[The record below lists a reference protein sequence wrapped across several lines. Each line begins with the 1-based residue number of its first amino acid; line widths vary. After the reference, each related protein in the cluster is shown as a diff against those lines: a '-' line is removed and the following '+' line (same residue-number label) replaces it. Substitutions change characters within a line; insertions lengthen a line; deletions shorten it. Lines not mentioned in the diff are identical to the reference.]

1 MSERAAHRA
10 DLQGLRGVA
19 VLLVVL
25 YHAGRIVPGGFI
37 GVDVFFVLSGFVI
50 GASILREADRTGSMS
65 LGNFYARR
73 VRRILP
79 AAAVLSVVT
88 LLVFA
93 VVMSPFGN
101 QQVMAKTSASA
112 SVWLSNMALATADG
126 AGYFD
131 TGSEENPFLHTWS
144 LGVEEQFYL
153 FLPVAM
159 VLIFATLARRP
170 GATERRIQIVLGTVA
185 AASLV
190 LSVALVDLEI
200 SVPVVDIDP
209 TTLAFYLPFSRFW
222 ELLAGVLLATSVLA
236 AREVD
241 ARWHLLAGAV
251 GLALL
256 AVSSFGY
263 DEFTAFPGLAS
274 IPPVVAT
281 LLIIWAGTSAGG
293 LFARAVS
300 VAPLRFLGDNSYA
313 WYLWHWPAVV
323 LAALLWSDSRTTLLI
338 AATLALI
345 PAFLSTSFLEQP
357 LRRNQSIVG
366 RKALG
371 LAVVCVGVPLA
382 LAIVVLAG
390 AGQRWGLDEPIG
402 WDDIPVARDAGCH
415 VTDVAS
421 DFSFD
426 ETDCIFEA
434 PTDAGD
440 EGLVMVL
447 GDSHASSL
455 ASAVIGAA
463 HPRGF
468 DVGVWSGSGCPYIL
482 DVGPNRQFD
491 DCRKWVD
498 AASELVADLQ
508 PAVVVIANRSTI
520 YTHPTV
526 GEPENAV
533 HRLSTSSSDAS
544 DSRNEALALWSAGIE
559 ATVADLEAGGARV
572 VVLGMVPE
580 FWPDFVDR
588 YSLAR
593 PDLDPVMTRA
603 ELDERQTD
611 VDAATQAGLPDTAA
625 FVDPTD
631 TICPAFPCRPTDD
644 AGWLYYDPDHLNERG
659 SRLLADDVGAALD
672 TVLS

>member
-1 MSERAAHRA
+1 MSERSAHRA

-25 YHAGRIVPGGFI
+25 YHADRIAPGGFI

-50 GASILREADRTGSMS
+50 GASILREADRTGTMS

-79 AAAVLSVVT
+79 AAAAFSVVT

-153 FLPVAM
+153 FLPIAM

-170 GATERRIQIVLGTVA
+170 GATERRIQIVFGAVA
-185 AASLV
+185 AGSLV

-200 SVPVVDIDP
+200 SVPLVDIAP

-236 AREVD
+236 SREVD

-251 GLALL
+251 GIFLL
-256 AVSSFGY
+256 AVASFGY
-263 DEFTAFPGLAS
+263 DDFTAFPGLAS

-281 LLIIWAGTSAGG
+281 LLIIWAGTSAEG
-293 LFARAVS
+293 LFARALS

-338 AATLALI
+338 AVTLALV
-345 PAFLSTSFLEQP
+345 PAFVSTTFLEQP

-366 RKALG
+366 RRAVG
-371 LAVVCVGVPLA
+371 LAGVCVGVPVA
-382 LAIVVLAG
+382 IAIVVLAG
-390 AGQRWGLDEPIG
+390 ASQRWGLDEPVG
-402 WDDIPVARDAGCH
+402 WDDIPVAREAGCH
-415 VTDVAS
+415 VTDVAR

-434 PTDAGD
+434 PTGGD
-440 EGLVMVL
+440 GLVMVL

-455 ASAVIGAA
+455 ASAVLGAA

-468 DVGVWSGSGCPYIL
+468 DVGVWSGSGCPFIL
-482 DVGPNRQFD
+482 DVGPNRQFE
-491 DCRKWVD
+491 DCRAWVD
-498 AASELVADLQ
+498 AAIGLVAELQ
-508 PAVVVIANRSTI
+508 PSVVVIANRSTI

-533 HRLSTSSSDAS
+533 HRLSTSSTDPSG
-544 DSRNEALALWSAGIE
+544 SRDEALALWSAGME
-559 ATVADLEAGGARV
+559 ATVAQLEAGGARV

-603 ELDERQTD
+603 ELDERQID
-611 VDAATQAGLPDTAA
+611 VDAATRAGLPDTAA

-631 TICPAFPCRPTDD
+631 TICPTFPCRPTDG

-659 SRLLADDVGAALD
+659 SRLLVDDVGAALD
-672 TVLS
+672 AVLS

>member
-1 MSERAAHRA
+1 MSERGAHRA

-25 YHAGRIVPGGFI
+25 YHAGRVVPGGFL

-50 GASILREADRTGSMS
+50 GASILREADRTGTMS

-153 FLPVAM
+153 FLPIAM

-185 AASLV
+185 AGSLL
-190 LSVALVDLEI
+190 LSIALVDLGL

-236 AREVD
+236 TREVH
-241 ARWHLLAGAV
+241 ARWHLLAGV
-251 GLALL
+251 GGIALL
-256 AVSSFGY
+256 VLASFGY
-263 DEFTAFPGLAS
+263 DEFTEFPGLAS
-274 IPPVVAT
+274 VPPVVAT
-281 LLIIWAGTSAGG
+281 LLIIWAGTAAGG
-293 LFARAVS
+293 PFARTLSA
-300 VAPLRFLGDNSYA
+300 APLRFLGDNSYA

-338 AATLALI
+338 AAALSLL
-345 PAFLSTSFLEQP
+345 PAVVSTNFLEQP

-366 RKALG
+366 RRAFG
-371 LAVVCVGVPLA
+371 LAVVCVGVPLV

-390 AGQRWGLDEPIG
+390 AGQRWGLDEPVG

-426 ETDCIFEA
+426 AADCIFEA
-434 PTDAGD
+434 PGGGD
-440 EGLVMVL
+440 DLVVVL

-455 ASAVIGAA
+455 ASAVIAAA

-491 DCRKWVD
+491 DCREWVD
-498 AASELVADLQ
+498 AASELVAERQ
-508 PAVVVIANRSTI
+508 PSVVVIANRSTI

-533 HRLSTSSSDAS
+533 HRLSTSSSDPS
-544 DSRNEALALWSAGIE
+544 GSRDEALALWSAGIE
-559 ATVADLEAGGARV
+559 ATVAELEAGGARV
-572 VVLGMVPE
+572 VVFGMVPE

-593 PDLDPVMTRA
+593 PDLDPVMTRS
-603 ELDERQTD
+603 ELDERQTA
-611 VDAATQAGLPDTAA
+611 VDAATLAGLPDTAA

-631 TICPAFPCRPTDD
+631 TICPTFPCRPTDD
-644 AGWLYYDPDHLNERG
+644 TGWLYYDPDHLNERG
-659 SRLLADDVGAALD
+659 SRLLADEVGAALD
-672 TVLS
+672 AVLS